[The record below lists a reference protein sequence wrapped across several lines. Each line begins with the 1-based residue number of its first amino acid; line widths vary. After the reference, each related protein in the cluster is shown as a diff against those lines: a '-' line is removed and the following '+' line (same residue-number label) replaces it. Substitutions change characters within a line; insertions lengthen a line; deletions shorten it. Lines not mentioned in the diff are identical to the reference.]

1 HSARKG
7 PVTIRDVLNGYR
19 CRVQQHDL
27 NLGCADK
34 GGDLT
39 AAQAIAVRIVEP
51 YHIRSAWIGGR
62 EDGPGTSHRACI
74 PGVPRGTARKCH
86 GADEIA
92 PVIGHPGINEEII
105 LEGRDLA
112 RCEPFDIPY
121 GSTVHDAAH
130 DDISRIGA
138 VLWDAAHILEKAIR
152 GISLPGHY

>member
-51 YHIRSAWIGGR
+51 YRIRSAWIGGR

-74 PGVPRGTARKCH
+74 PSVPRGTARKRH
-86 GADEIA
+86 RAYDVPTI
-92 PVIGHPGINEEII
+92 IGHAGIDEKVI
-105 LEGRDLA
+105 LKGRDLA

-121 GSTVHDAAH
+121 GSTVHDSAH
-130 DDISRIGA
+130 DDIGGIST
-138 VLWDAAHILEKAIR
+138 VLGDAAHILEKPVR
-152 GISLPGHY
+152 GIALPR